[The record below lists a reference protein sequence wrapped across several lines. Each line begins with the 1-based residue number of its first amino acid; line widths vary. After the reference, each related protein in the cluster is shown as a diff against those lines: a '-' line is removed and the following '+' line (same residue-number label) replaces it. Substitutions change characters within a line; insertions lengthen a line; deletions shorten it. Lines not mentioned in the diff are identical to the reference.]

1 MFKLLFLLL
10 AGLLFNASAAW
21 AQMGFGKPKDVA
33 VVKSQPLVVVLKDE
47 DPDKLKKLAK
57 KPDELA
63 DYKAY
68 VADYNAQMQELVPK
82 MWQFSPAVEFKHESE
97 LAALRKAKGAQRG
110 VLQHLDF
117 QLAHR
122 HSMAGPANAAGA
134 MGNPTGTGGNSYW
147 TSEHV
152 SAVVLEVIGNGS
164 QSQVWRVQLAPGPVY
179 TSDLIFSIRIIQQYV
194 QARAAGRS
202 GGDMRAELAQNG
214 KKLRTKTLLFDEDDI
229 KGKLTAADIKQAYPF
244 SYQIVPRATIEAAV
258 VGADARYACVRLM
271 PVAEGINAQ
280 VVVDAADGQ
289 LLGLSLPNRVRMM
302 GIGGGSAIGKGNLKD
317 FAEAAGG
324 K

>member
-1 MFKLLFLLL
+1 M
-10 AGLLFNASAAW
+10 AA
-21 AQMGFGKPKDVA
+21 
-33 VVKSQPLVVVLKDE
+33 VKSQPLVVILKDE

-63 DYKAY
+63 EYKAY
-68 VADYNAQMQELVPK
+68 VADYNAQMQALVPK
-82 MWQFSPAVEFKHESE
+82 IWQFSPAVEFKQESE
-97 LAALRKAKGAQRG
+97 VAALRKAKGGQRG

-117 QLAHR
+117 QLGHR
-122 HSMAGPANAAGA
+122 HSMVGAAGA
-134 MGNPTGTGGNSYW
+134 TGAAGNPAAATMSNAYW

-152 SAVVLEVIGNGS
+152 SAIVLEVMGNGS
-164 QSQVWRVQLAPGPVY
+164 QSQVWRVQLASGPIY
-179 TSDLIFSIRIIQQYV
+179 SSDLIFSIRTIQQYV

-244 SYQIVPRATIEAAV
+244 PYQIVSRATIEAAV
-258 VGADARYACVRLM
+258 VGADARYACVRVM
-271 PVAEGINAQ
+271 PVAENIMAQ
-280 VVVDAADGQ
+280 VAVDAADGT
-289 LLGLSLPNRVRMM
+289 LLGLSLPNRMRMM
-302 GIGGGSAIGKGNLKD
+302 GVGGGSTIGKGNLKD
-317 FAEAAGG
+317 FAQAAEG